1 MTTKKTK
8 WFKLG
13 AVLLASLLLSACGN
27 TGDNTEQTNL
37 PQSTSTPAVTSTADT
52 TSQDT
57 APEEPE
63 FRGNE
68 DYFSYAE
75 QIPYENGDG
84 ITFEVL
90 SNPYKIGDS
99 YENLGVRV
107 SAIDETLY
115 IANYAGFLNI
125 EKKINGEW
133 VRLEVITGSHAN
145 GSADEVGR
153 DRRYELL
160 DKYNIFNMF
169 DCQIIPE
176 LSAGE
181 YRFVAYFQI
190 GMTHPETRRYYI
202 PFTVI
207 E

>member
-1 MTTKKTK
+1 MATIKTK
-8 WFKLG
+8 WFKLSLI
-13 AVLLASLLLSACGN
+13 LLAALLLTACGDAKN
-27 TGDNTEQTNL
+27 SADEKHSS
-37 PQSTSTPAVTSTADT
+37 QSASASPVTSADT
-52 TSQDT
+52 PQVSVT
-57 APEEPE
+57 AEPD
-63 FRGNE
+63 FSGND

-75 QIPYENGDG
+75 QVPYENGDG

-115 IANYAGFLNI
+115 IASYAGFLNI

-145 GSADEVGR
+145 GSADEKGR
-153 DRRYELL
+153 NRRYELL
-160 DKYNIFNMF
+160 DKYSVFNMF

-190 GMTHPETRRYYI
+190 GVTYPETRRYYI
-202 PFTVI
+202 PFTVT